1 VAELAMRAAR
11 PRQHSTAVNERNTDA
26 GSERDDRAWIC
37 THSSA
42 KTPLRKR
49 SSIRVVEQGGEG
61 DPERQRKIARQA
73 AAPPAVEDSVNCA
86 ECASGTIVST
96 GCANAE

>member
-1 VAELAMRAAR
+1 
-11 PRQHSTAVNERNTDA
+11 VNERNTDA

-37 THSSA
+37 TNSS
-42 KTPLRKR
+42 TLSTLRKR
-49 SSIRVVEQGGEG
+49 GSICVVEQCGEG

-73 AAPPAVEDSVNCA
+73 AAPPAVKDGVDCA
-86 ECASGTIVST
+86 ESASGTIVST